1 MELSKSMSDHHLR
14 RFPLVLVLALAACG
28 GGEPDQD
35 DGAPPAAVVPQAGPP
50 LQIEPLTDVELMGI
64 DRSQV
69 VLNLPWSDNVLAKSP
84 APNAAR
90 ATLQSVDLTGGA
102 TFDRIELGF
111 GTDAPFPGYR
121 VVWNDLLTAGCGG
134 SPANTLPAPR
144 TLLISIEPA
153 TARAGPAASKR
164 SVRGDFSMV
173 RGATVVCDQ
182 ADRLVWA
189 IPASD
194 SALVRTIELRD
205 PPRLIVD
212 VMHPDTAP

>member
-1 MELSKSMSDHHLR
+1 MSDHHLR
-14 RFPLVLVLALAACG
+14 LFALVLTLVLTACG
-28 GGEPDQD
+28 DGEPEQD
-35 DGAPPAAVVPQAGPP
+35 DTAPPPSVVPQAGPP
-50 LQIEPLTDVELMGI
+50 LQIEPLTDAELMGI
-64 DRSQV
+64 DRGQV

-90 ATLQSVDLTGGA
+90 ATLQSVELTRGE

-134 SPANTLPAPR
+134 SPATTLPAPR

-153 TARAGPAASKR
+153 TAREGPAAGER
-164 SVRGDFSMV
+164 TVRGDFTMM
-173 RGATVVCDQ
+173 RGATRVCDQ

-189 IPASD
+189 IPAAD
-194 SALVRTIELRD
+194 SARVRTVELRD